1 MAKTIHFGKKAA
13 GEKAASFIKSGMT
26 VGLGTGSTAYWAIR
40 KIGEMVAGG
49 LEIKSVATSIESEKL
64 SAELNIPVVPFSE
77 IDQVTIDIDGADEV
91 DANFNLIKGGGG
103 ALLREKIIAN
113 ISRQMIV
120 VADESKIVETLGR
133 FPLPV
138 EVVPFGLELTI
149 RHLQK
154 HCAALTLRKNGTEI
168 YTTDNG
174 NYILDCQFYPIH
186 NPQALECQLNNIP
199 GVVENGLFT
208 GKCNTVVI
216 GYQDGRTEIREK

>member
-1 MAKTIHFGKKAA
+1 MAKTIHPGKKAA
-13 GEKAASFIKSGMT
+13 GEKAASFIKSGMI
-26 VGLGTGSTAYWAIR
+26 VGLGTGSTAYWAIH

-64 SAELNIPVVPFSE
+64 AAELNIPVVPFSE

-91 DANFNLIKGGGG
+91 DTRFNLIKGGGG

-120 VADESKIVETLGR
+120 VADETKMVDTLGR

-138 EVVPFGLELTI
+138 EVVPFGIELTM
-149 RHLQK
+149 RHLQTISSS
-154 HCAALTLRKNGTEI
+154 LTLRKKEDELCI
-168 YTTDNG
+168 TDNG
-174 NYILDCQFYPIH
+174 NYILDCRFYPIQD
-186 NPQALECQLNNIP
+186 PQALACRLNNIP

-208 GKCNTVVI
+208 DKCSTVVI
-216 GYQDGRTEIREK
+216 GYEDGSIEVREK